1 MMRRDEAFTIV
12 ELLIVIVVIA
22 ILAAI
27 TIVAYNGIQNQARAT
42 VLQSDV
48 SNGVRKIEA
57 ARALSSSATYPFTLA
72 EAGFQGSPDTTLTYQ
87 PNGSSFCL
95 VATNGTQTYSASSQS
110 PSPAEGVCS
119 NYNYALNGSVEDN
132 ASGWSASTGG
142 GVERSNVRA
151 SHGSYSMRGYVAG
164 SGTDR
169 YIFMNVPVSGSGPWV
184 VSADVYLTGT
194 GAIDYDRGMWF
205 QDNPTTIG
213 TTTPYNTALINQ
225 WQQITRT
232 VTSGPSTT
240 SVNIRFYVIN
250 GQNIYVDNLRVEEAQ

>member
-1 MMRRDEAFTIV
+1 MTQHSRGFTIV

-42 VLQSDV
+42 VLQSDL
-48 SNGVRKIEA
+48 SNGVKKIEA
-57 ARALSSSATYPFTLA
+57 ARAVSANATYPMTLS
-72 EAGFQGSPDTTLTYQ
+72 EAGFQGSPNTTLTYQ
-87 PNGSSFCL
+87 PNGNTFCL

-110 PSPAEGVCS
+110 PSPSEGVCS

-132 ASGWSASTGG
+132 STSWFSSTGA
-142 GVERSNVRA
+142 GVERSNAQA
-151 SHGSYSMRGYVAG
+151 SHGSYSMRGYVVG

-169 YIFMNVPVSGSGPWV
+169 YIFMNVPVSGAGPWA

-194 GAIDYDRGMWF
+194 GAIDYNRGLWF

-213 TTTPYNTALINQ
+213 TNTNYNLSVVNQ
-225 WQQITRT
+225 WQQVTRT
-232 VTSGPSTT
+232 VSSGASTT
-240 SVNIRFYVIN
+240 SVNIRFYVMN
-250 GQNIYVDNLRVEEAQ
+250 GQNIYVDNLRVERAS